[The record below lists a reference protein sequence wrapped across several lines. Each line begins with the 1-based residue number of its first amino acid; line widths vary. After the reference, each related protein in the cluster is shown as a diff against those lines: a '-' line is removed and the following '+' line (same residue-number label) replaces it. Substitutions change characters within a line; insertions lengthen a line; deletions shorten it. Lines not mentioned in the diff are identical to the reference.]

1 MMEQRCSQ
9 SVVTN
14 LNAPD
19 QPKEEVVVEQGV
31 VNNVPSFDG
40 DNSHITWATTILDA
54 AFSSNSFV
62 DDRYFEAGNI
72 KCLKTGEVDDDDNAM
87 VQGYQ
92 GN

>member
-1 MMEQRCSQ
+1 MEQ
-9 SVVTN
+9 V
-14 LNAPD
+14 
-19 QPKEEVVVEQGV
+19 V

-72 KCLKTGEVDDDDNAM
+72 KCVKTGEVDDDDKLNAYFSFI
-87 VQGYQ
+87 VSV
-92 GN
+92 

>member
-1 MMEQRCSQ
+1 M
-9 SVVTN
+9 
-14 LNAPD
+14 
-19 QPKEEVVVEQGV
+19 VEQVV

-54 AFSSNSFV
+54 AFS
-62 DDRYFEAGNI
+62 RYFEAGNI
-72 KCLKTGEVDDDDNAM
+72 ECLKTGEVDDDDNAM